1 MANLLISGVFSKTQ
15 DGKDGVVRQ
24 FKSAVSDAVKR
35 HDGKMSQFGIDNGVI
50 TISIDDEAVANKLK
64 DELKDLEGATVTV
77 VGSALEALVGRLNS
91 QKSARAEKTSGRW
104 DAHSPAQGFQNSNK
118 IRKWIGGPLS
128 YRVGE
133 Q

>member
-1 MANLLISGVFSKTQ
+1 MYPWLNPQLSKHCSTVSLTANGNRERKLRYGKEVIYMANLLISGVFSKTQ

-35 HDGKMSQFGIDNGVI
+35 HDGKVSQFSIDNGII

-91 QKSARAEKTSGRW
+91 QKSARA
-104 DAHSPAQGFQNSNK
+104 
-118 IRKWIGGPLS
+118 
-128 YRVGE
+128 
-133 Q
+133 

>member
-35 HDGKMSQFGIDNGVI
+35 HDGKVSQFSIDNGII

-91 QKSARAEKTSGRW
+91 QKSARA
-104 DAHSPAQGFQNSNK
+104 
-118 IRKWIGGPLS
+118 
-128 YRVGE
+128 
-133 Q
+133 